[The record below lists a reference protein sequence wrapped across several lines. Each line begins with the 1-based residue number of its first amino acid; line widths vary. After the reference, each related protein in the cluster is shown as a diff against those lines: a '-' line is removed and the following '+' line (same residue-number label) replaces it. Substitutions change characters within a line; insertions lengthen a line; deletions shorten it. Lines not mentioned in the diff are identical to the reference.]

1 MANST
6 RTPIGSDNLTLG
18 AYLRLS
24 RDAANLTLR
33 EVEAAT
39 NKGVTN
45 GYLSQIEK
53 GDIARP
59 SPRVLHSLATVYGI
73 DFSDLMVRAGHHVPA
88 DETARDID
96 LNGFPL
102 RAIAELTPE
111 QQEELLR
118 YIAFIRKRP

>member
-1 MANST
+1 MADST
-6 RTPIGSDNLTLG
+6 TTPTENLTLG

-33 EVEAAT
+33 QVEAAT

-53 GDIARP
+53 GDIAQP
-59 SPRVLHSLATVYGI
+59 SPRVLHHLATVYGI
-73 DFSDLMVRAGHHVPA
+73 DYGDLMVRAGHHVPA
-88 DETARDID
+88 PASPQEGD

-102 RAIAELTPE
+102 RAIADLSPE
-111 QQEELLR
+111 QQEDLLR